1 MCVHVQG
8 ERARWLVDAKL
19 HWVKAHL
26 RLGDDLNRE
35 GMFHAGFQSSE
46 APHAFMRISKESATL
61 HIPLCNLPNCY
72 STSHHECVPKAGY
85 LEIKLTVCAGFFLWA
100 KGPCN

>member
-1 MCVHVQG
+1 MCTCTG
-8 ERARWLVDAKL
+8 RARWLVDAKL

-61 HIPLCNLPNCY
+61 HIP
-72 STSHHECVPKAGY
+72 CVICLIVIQQVIMNAFQGWLLGNKTYCFCRFLSAG
-85 LEIKLTVCAGFFLWA
+85 
-100 KGPCN
+100 